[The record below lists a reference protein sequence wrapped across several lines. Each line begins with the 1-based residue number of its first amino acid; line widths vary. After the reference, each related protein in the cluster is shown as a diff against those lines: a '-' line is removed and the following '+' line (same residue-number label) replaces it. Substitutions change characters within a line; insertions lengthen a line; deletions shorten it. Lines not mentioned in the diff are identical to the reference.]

1 MTKTDLAAKCLA
13 TRRTALELC
22 MRAGDAGAH
31 VGGVM
36 SLIEILTVLF
46 CRHFDPERDRFV
58 LSKGHGGLALYAAMR
73 TAGLLTEEDLSHAI
87 LGEGTMLYKHPVRDP
102 EKRILFT
109 GGSLG
114 QGAAFALGTQLAL
127 RGTGTRTFV
136 VLGDGEMDEGSV
148 WEALSVAAHHG
159 PEGLYFLIDANGL
172 QLSGRVDR
180 IQRLEPL
187 KGRLEAFGIP
197 CEEADGHDPEA
208 VDAALSSL
216 PAGPAAIVFRTRKGR
231 GVPFAEDAVDWHQK
245 AMTREQYE
253 AALRALEED
262 A

>member
-1 MTKTDLAAKCLA
+1 MTGRDLGENCRAA
-13 TRRTALELC
+13 RRLALELC
-22 MRAGDAGAH
+22 MRAGSAGAH

-46 CRHFDPERDRFV
+46 CRHFDPVKDRFV

-73 TAGLLTEEDLSHAI
+73 TAGLLTEEDLSGAI
-87 LGEGTMLYKHPVRDP
+87 LGEGTMLYKHPVRAP

-114 QGAAFALGTQLAL
+114 QGAAFALGTALAL
-127 RGTGTRTFV
+127 RGTGSRTYA

-148 WEALSVAAHHG
+148 WEALSAAGHHQ

-172 QLSGRVDR
+172 QLSGRIEE

-187 KGRLEAFGIP
+187 KGRLETFGIP
-197 CEEADGHDPEA
+197 CAEADGHDPEA
-208 VDAALSSL
+208 VDAAFSAL
-216 PAGPAAIVFRTRKGR
+216 PAGPAAIVFRTRKGK
-231 GVPFAEDAVDWHQK
+231 GVPFAEDAVEWHQK
-245 AMTREQYE
+245 ALTREQYE
-253 AALRALEED
+253 TAVRALEENG
-262 A
+262 